1 MLVNKIALTTLFVSM
16 STIFNNAFENAPSQW
31 QKIAM
36 LVPSSTAVNDYSWL
50 SQFPQMKKWT
60 DEKTIKSLS
69 AFKYTIENED
79 WEATVEVDRNHIEDD
94 QYGIYTPQAMMAG
107 ESAKQLPDEI
117 VFELVNNAF
126 VNKCYD
132 GKAFF
137 ATDHKVGKT
146 TASNKGTKKLSIVTL
161 AAAQASYGAARIALM
176 KLKSDEGRSLNIR
189 PNILLVP
196 PALADIANSLMTVDR
211 LEDGKPNIFKGTAE
225 VVVDNRLTSD
235 DAWFLLDTTKAI
247 KPFIYQERKKPTFVS
262 QTDLSSDDVFSRKK
276 FKFGAEA
283 RAAGGYGFWQLAYG
297 SDGSVA

>member
-1 MLVNKIALTTLFVSM
+1 MLVNKAALTTLYVSM
-16 STIFNNAFENAPSQW
+16 SAIFNNAFDAAPSQW
-31 QKIAM
+31 QEIAM
-36 LVPSSTAVNDYSWL
+36 LVPSTTATNDYSWL
-50 SQFPQMKKWT
+50 SNFPQMKKWI
-60 DEKTIKSLS
+60 DEKAIKSLA
-69 AFKYTIENED
+69 AFKYSIENED
-79 WEATVEVDRNHIEDD
+79 WETTVEVDRNHIEDD
-94 QYGIYTPQAMMAG
+94 QYGIYKPQAMMAG

-117 VFELVNNAF
+117 VFDLVNKAF
-126 VNKCYD
+126 DNKCYD

-146 TASNKGTKKLSIVTL
+146 TASNKGTKKLSIATL

-176 KLKSDEGRSLNIR
+176 KLKSDEGRSLNIK

-196 PALADIANSLMTVDR
+196 PALADIANALMTVDR
-211 LEDGKPNIFKGTAE
+211 LEDGKSNIYKGAAK

>member
-1 MLVNKIALTTLFVSM
+1 MLVNKTVLAQAFIAM
-16 STIFNNAFENAPSQW
+16 STIFNKAFDDAPSQW
-31 QKIAM
+31 QKIGM
-36 LVPSSTAVNDYSWL
+36 LVPSNTASNDYKWL
-50 SQFPQMKKWT
+50 SNFPQMKKWI
-60 DEKTIKSLS
+60 DEKSIKSLA
-69 AFKYTIENED
+69 AFSYSIENED

-94 QYGIYTPQAMMAG
+94 QLGIYRPQAQMAG

-117 VFELVNNAF
+117 VFDLVNNSF

-132 GKAFF
+132 GKPFF
-137 ATDHKVGKT
+137 AADHKVGKT
-146 TASNKGTKKLSIVTL
+146 TVSNKGTKKLSISTL
-161 AAAQASYGAARIALM
+161 AAAQASYGAARIVLM
-176 KLKSDEGRSLNIR
+176 KMKSEENRSLNIK
-189 PNILLVP
+189 PSILLVP
-196 PALADIANSLMTVDR
+196 PALADIANSLMIVDR

-247 KPFIYQERKKPTFVS
+247 KPFIYQERKKPTFVQ
-262 QTDLSSDDVFSRKK
+262 QTDMSSDDVFSRKK